1 MNPIITS
8 INAAQQIAP
17 DPPEPAPLA
26 CTRQEM
32 LSLLNGILE
41 QALPITVVFQNSKC
55 LLESSLIYI
64 DEASH
69 MLLMACPPQWQT
81 ALQAGADSVRLRCVY
96 GDANL
101 EFPGGP
107 CVLVDLDDAPVVG
120 VPIPEFMWR
129 FQRRRDPRHK
139 VSGLSIV
146 LNLGF
151 LEAEAEVVDLSVSGV
166 GLIHCNSDVKLDDGE
181 VLQDCSITLPG
192 VGQIKVDLVIQHQR
206 LLSPGDGQGV
216 TRAGC
221 RFSGLSDSSRQL
233 IAHYLEAM
241 TAN

>member
-1 MNPIITS
+1 MSQNITDT
-8 INAAQQIAP
+8 NAAPPIASAP
-17 DPPEPAPLA
+17 SEPAPLA

-32 LSLLNGILE
+32 LGLLNGILE
-41 QALPITVVFQNSKC
+41 QALPITVVFPNSKC
-55 LLESSLIYI
+55 SLESSLIYI

-81 ALQAGADSVRLRCVY
+81 ALQAGADAVRLRCVY
-96 GDANL
+96 ADAKL

-107 CVLVDLDDAPVVG
+107 CILVDLDEAPVVG

-129 FQRRRDPRHK
+129 FQRRRDARHT

-151 LEAEAEVVDLSVSGV
+151 LEAEAQVVDLSVSGV

-181 VLQDCSITLPG
+181 VLQDCTITLPG

-206 LLSPGDGQGV
+206 PLAQGDGQSV

-233 IAHYLEAM
+233 IAHYLEAI

>member
-1 MNPIITS
+1 MNPLVPNVTTE
-8 INAAQQIAP
+8 AP
-17 DPPEPAPLA
+17 LALDPSEPAPLA

-41 QALPITVVFQNSKC
+41 QAVPITVVFQNSKC
-55 LLESSLIYI
+55 SLESSLIYI
-64 DEASH
+64 DESSH
-69 MLLMACPPQWQT
+69 MLLMACPSQWQT

-96 GDANL
+96 ADAKL

-129 FQRRRDPRHK
+129 FQRRQDPRHT

-151 LEAEAEVVDLSVSGV
+151 LEAEAQVVDLSVSGV

-181 VLQDCSITLPG
+181 VLPDCSITLPG
-192 VGQIKVDLVIQHQR
+192 VGEIKVDLVIQHQR
-206 LLSPGDGQGV
+206 PLVQGDGQSV

-221 RFSGLSDSSRQL
+221 RFSGLTDSSRQL
-233 IAHYLEAM
+233 ISHYLEAM